1 MSDSHHLSILPQRPL
16 LEGKNSFVQLV
27 FLVLFVLLGTIV
39 FSSAGLLVSYLIWGA
54 NVAEHPTAD
63 YYRLLQA
70 FNAVGTFLIPALL
83 LSYALYHRW
92 FTYSQADCAVNDAR
106 KYLYVSLLS
115 IFLIPVVGLVAT
127 LNGMIHLPDF
137 LGGLSAWMAEVEA
150 ESNSILETIIGEK
163 GARALLLNILICAVF
178 PAVCEEFFFRGT
190 LQPFF
195 RNWFRNKH
203 AAVWVTAFIFSAIH
217 LQFSGFFAR
226 LLLGAYL
233 GYLFVWSG
241 SLWLPILAHLLH
253 NTLSIVFPNVIAYF
267 DLPISENA
275 SLLQQLP
282 LALMCIIISVGLIL
296 MLYRRRI

>member
-27 FLVLFVLLGTIV
+27 FLFLFVLLGTIV
-39 FSSAGLLVSYLIWGA
+39 FSSAGLLVSHLVWGTD
-54 NVAEHPTAD
+54 VAEHPTAG

-83 LSYALYHRW
+83 FSYAHYHRW

-150 ESNSILETIIGEK
+150 ESNSILETILGDQ
-163 GARALLLNILICAVF
+163 GMCVLLLNILICAVF

-296 MLYRRRI
+296 MLYQRRI

>member
-27 FLVLFVLLGTIV
+27 FLFLFVLLGAIV
-39 FSSAGLLVSYLIWGA
+39 FSSAGLLVSHLVWGTD
-54 NVAEHPTAD
+54 VAEHPTD
-63 YYRLLQA
+63 GYYRLLQA

-83 LSYALYHRW
+83 FSYAHYHRW
-92 FTYSQADCAVNDAR
+92 FTYSQADCAVNDAM
-106 KYLYVSLLS
+106 KWLYVSLLS
-115 IFLIPVVGLVAT
+115 FFLIPVVGLVAT

>member
-27 FLVLFVLLGTIV
+27 FLFLFVLLGTIV
-39 FSSAGLLVSYLIWGA
+39 FSSAGLLVSHLVWGA
-54 NVAEHPTAD
+54 DVAEHPTAD

-83 LSYALYHRW
+83 FSYAHYHRW

-127 LNGMIHLPDF
+127 LNDMIHLPDF

-253 NTLSIVFPNVIAYF
+253 NSISIVLPNVIAYF
-267 DLPISENA
+267 NLPISENA

>member
-27 FLVLFVLLGTIV
+27 FLFLFVLLGTIV
-39 FSSAGLLVSYLIWGA
+39 FSSAGLLVSHLVWGTD
-54 NVAEHPTAD
+54 VAEHPTAG

-83 LSYALYHRW
+83 FSYAHYHRW
-92 FTYSQADCAVNDAR
+92 FTYSQADCAVNDAM
-106 KYLYVSLLS
+106 KWLYVSLLS

-150 ESNSILETIIGEK
+150 ESNSILETILGDQ
-163 GARALLLNILICAVF
+163 GMCVLLLNILICAVF

>member
-1 MSDSHHLSILPQRPL
+1 MSDSNHLSVLPKKPL
-16 LEGKNSFVQLV
+16 LEGRNFFVQLI

-83 LSYALYHRW
+83 FSYAHYHRW

-150 ESNSILETIIGEK
+150 ESNSILETIIGET

-190 LQPFF
+190 LQPIF
-195 RNWFRNKH
+195 RNWFHNKH
-203 AAVWVTAFIFSAIH
+203 AAVWVTAIIFSAIH

-253 NTLSIVFPNVIAYF
+253 NSISIVLPNVIAYF
-267 DLPISENA
+267 NLPVSENA
-275 SLLQQLP
+275 PLPQQLP

-296 MLYRRRI
+296 MLYRRRV

>member
-27 FLVLFVLLGTIV
+27 FLFLFVLLGTIV

-54 NVAEHPTAD
+54 NVAEHPTAG

-83 LSYALYHRW
+83 FSYAHYHRW

-115 IFLIPVVGLVAT
+115 IFLIPVVGLTAT
-127 LNGMIHLPDF
+127 LNDMIHLPDF
-137 LGGLSAWMAEVEA
+137 LDGLSAWMAEVEA
-150 ESNSILETIIGEK
+150 ESNSILETILGDQ
-163 GARALLLNILICAVF
+163 GVCVLLLNILICAVF

>member
-1 MSDSHHLSILPQRPL
+1 MSDSNHLSVLPKKPL
-16 LEGKNSFVQLV
+16 LEGRNFFVQLI

-83 LSYALYHRW
+83 FSYALYHRW

-253 NTLSIVFPNVIAYF
+253 NTLSIVFPNVIAYL

>member
-27 FLVLFVLLGTIV
+27 FLFLFVLLGTIV
-39 FSSAGLLVSYLIWGA
+39 FSSAGLLVSHLVWGTD
-54 NVAEHPTAD
+54 VVEHPTAG

-83 LSYALYHRW
+83 FSYAHYHRW
-92 FTYSQADCAVNDAR
+92 FTYSQADCAVNDAM
-106 KYLYVSLLS
+106 KWLYVSLLS
-115 IFLIPVVGLVAT
+115 FFLIPVVGLTAT
-127 LNGMIHLPDF
+127 LNDMIHLPDF
-137 LGGLSAWMAEVEA
+137 LDGLSAWMAEVEA
-150 ESNSILETIIGEK
+150 ESNSILKTILGDQ
-163 GARALLLNILICAVF
+163 GVCVLLLNILICAVF